1 MIQERLIGYIEQSIR
16 QNWEIEALSN
26 YKEKGYSYKSIAEK
40 ILKLH
45 ILFKGSGI
53 KEGDKIALVGR
64 NSANWCVTYLAA
76 VTYGAVI
83 VPVLPDF
90 KPDDLTNIINHSDSR
105 LLFIDDKIY
114 DLLDITRMTEIIGVF
129 SLDDFRLIRSDNQT
143 VEESF
148 SSLEQKYSGA
158 FPELRKEDIKF
169 SDISN
174 DHLAVI
180 SYTSGTTGFS
190 KGVMI
195 THNNLAANVRYAQNN
210 MPLESGDPVV
220 SFLPLA
226 HTFGCAFEFLFPF
239 TLGCHITI
247 LTKTPSPQILIQAF
261 KEIKPRLIVSVP
273 LVVEKIYKKQL
284 LSVISKPHMK
294 MLLAIP
300 GINNILFGKIREKL
314 TETFGG
320 RFKELVVGGAALN
333 ADAEK
338 FFKKIK
344 FRFSVGYGMTECGP
358 LISYASW
365 DTTKLGASGRAVDTL
380 EVTIDSPDPETVVG
394 EIILR
399 GENVMT
405 GYYKNE
411 KATREMIDDEGWMH
425 TGDLG
430 VIDKEGNIFIKGRS
444 KSMILGPSGKNIYP
458 EEVEAVINNKDYI
471 VESVVISV
479 DNKLIALVFPDYEM
493 MKRDNI
499 TEEQLIEILD
509 KIRKEVNERLPEFMA
524 VSKFRIHPEEFAKT
538 PKRSIKRF
546 LYTKEKPP
554 VSPKAGLIH

>member
-1 MIQERLIGYIEQSIR
+1 MIKERLIGYIEQSIR

-26 YKEKGYSYKSIAEK
+26 YKEAGYTYKQIAEK
-40 ILKLH
+40 IIKLH
-45 ILFKGSGI
+45 LLFKKTGI

-83 VPVLPDF
+83 VPILPDF
-90 KPDDLTNIINHSDSR
+90 KTDDLTNIINHSDSKI
-105 LLFIDDKIY
+105 LFADDKIY
-114 DLLDITRMTEIIGVF
+114 DLLTITKIPEIIGVV
-129 SLDDFRLIRSDNQT
+129 SLDDFRLVISCTPDFGREFTT
-143 VEESF
+143 VDEEYNKLYSELKKEDVSF
-148 SSLEQKYSGA
+148 SQ
-158 FPELRKEDIKF
+158 
-169 SDISN
+169 ISN
-174 DHLAVI
+174 DSLAVI

-195 THNNLAANVRYAQNN
+195 THNSLAANVRYAQNN
-210 MPLESGDPVV
+210 MPLKPGDPLV

-226 HTFGCAFEFLFPF
+226 HTYGCAFEFLFPF
-239 TLGCHITI
+239 TIGCHITI
-247 LTKTPSPQILIQAF
+247 LSKTPSPQIIIQAF
-261 KEIKPRLIVSVP
+261 KEIKPRLILSVP
-273 LVVEKIYKKQL
+273 LVIEKIFKKQL
-284 LSVISKPHMK
+284 LPVISKPHMRI
-294 MLLAIP
+294 LLMIP
-300 GINNILFGKIREKL
+300 GINKILYKKINDKL
-314 TETFGG
+314 VETFGG
-320 RFKELVVGGAALN
+320 KFAEIVIGGAAFN
-333 ADAEK
+333 PDAEK

-365 DTTKLGASGRAVDTL
+365 DTTKPGASGRAVDTL
-380 EVTIDSPDPETVVG
+380 EVTIDSPDPERIVG

-411 KATREMIDDEGWMH
+411 KATHEMIDESGWMH

-430 VIDKEGNIFIKGRS
+430 IIDNEGNIFIKGRS

-458 EEVEAVINNKDYI
+458 EEIEAVINNKDYI

-479 DNKLIALVFPDYEM
+479 DNKLIALVYPDYEM

-499 TEEQLIEILD
+499 SDEALIEILD
-509 KIRKEVNERLPEFMA
+509 KTKKEVNDRLPEFMA
-524 VSKFRIHPEEFAKT
+524 VSKFKIHSEEFAKT

-546 LYTKEKPP
+546 LYTKE
-554 VSPKAGLIH
+554 

>member
-1 MIQERLIGYIEQSIR
+1 MIKSENECV
-16 QNWEIEALSN
+16 
-26 YKEKGYSYKSIAEK
+26 EK
-40 ILKLH
+40 
-45 ILFKGSGI
+45 
-53 KEGDKIALVGR
+53 
-64 NSANWCVTYLAA
+64 
-76 VTYGAVI
+76 
-83 VPVLPDF
+83 
-90 KPDDLTNIINHSDSR
+90 
-105 LLFIDDKIY
+105 
-114 DLLDITRMTEIIGVF
+114 VF
-129 SLDDFRLIRSDNQT
+129 ATL
-143 VEESF
+143 EE
-148 SSLEQKYSGA
+148 KYSAA
-158 FPELRKEDIKF
+158 FPDLKKEHIKF
-169 SDISN
+169 SAISN
-174 DHLAVI
+174 NELAVI

-195 THNNLAANVRYAQNN
+195 THNSLAANVRYAQNN
-210 MPLESGDPVV
+210 MPLKAGDPLV

-226 HTFGCAFEFLFPF
+226 HTYGCAFEFLFPF
-239 TLGCHITI
+239 TIGCHITI
-247 LTKTPSPQILIQAF
+247 LSKTPSPQIIIQAF
-261 KEIKPRLIVSVP
+261 KEIKPRLILSVP
-273 LVVEKIYKKQL
+273 LVIEKIFKKQL
-284 LSVISKPHMK
+284 LPVIGKPHMRV
-294 MLLAIP
+294 LLAIP
-300 GINNILFGKIREKL
+300 LLNRILYKKISEKL
-314 TETFGG
+314 VETFGG
-320 RFKELVVGGAALN
+320 EFKEIVIGGAAFN

-411 KATREMIDDEGWMH
+411 KATHEMIDNEGWMH

-458 EEVEAVINNKDYI
+458 EEIEAVINNKDYI

-479 DNKLIALVFPDYEM
+479 ENKLVALVFPDYEM
-493 MKRDNI
+493 IKGNNLS
-499 TEEQLIEILD
+499 EQQLLEYLD
-509 KIRKEVNERLPEFMA
+509 KTRKEVNERLPEFMA

-546 LYTKEKPP
+546 LYTKE
-554 VSPKAGLIH
+554 

>member
-1 MIQERLIGYIEQSIR
+1 MIQERLIGYIEKSIR
-16 QNWEIEALSN
+16 QNWDIEALSN
-26 YKEKGYSYKSIAEK
+26 YKEKGYSYKAIAEK

-45 ILFKGSGI
+45 ILFRGSGI
-53 KEGDKIALVGR
+53 MEGDKIALVGR
-64 NSANWCVTYLAA
+64 NSANWCITYLAA

-83 VPVLPDF
+83 VPILPDF

-105 LLFIDDKIY
+105 FLFVDDKIY
-114 DLLDITRMTEIIGVF
+114 DNLEIGKMPELIGVL
-129 SLDDFRLIRSDNQT
+129 SLDDFRLIFSLNST
-143 VEESF
+143 VKKTFSTLEETYLKS
-148 SSLEQKYSGA
+148 Y
-158 FPELRKEDIKF
+158 PELKQENIKF

-174 DHLAVI
+174 DNLAVI

-195 THNNLAANVRYAQNN
+195 THNSLAANVRYAQNN
-210 MPLESGDPVV
+210 MPLKSGDPIV

-226 HTFGCAFEFLFPF
+226 HTYGCAFEFLFPF
-239 TLGCHITI
+239 TIGCHITI

-261 KEIKPRLIVSVP
+261 KEIKPRLILSVP
-273 LVVEKIYKKQL
+273 LVIEKIFKKQL
-284 LSVISKPHMK
+284 LPVISEPKMK
-294 MLLAIP
+294 LMLAIP
-300 GINNILFGKIREKL
+300 GLNILVHKKIRETL

-320 RFKELVVGGAALN
+320 KFTEIVIGGAALN

-338 FFKKIK
+338 FFKKIG
-344 FRFSVGYGMTECGP
+344 FRFTIGYGMTECGP

-365 DTTKLGASGRAVDTL
+365 DTTKLGASGRSVDTL
-380 EVTIDSPDPETVVG
+380 QVTIDSPDPENIVG
-394 EIILR
+394 EIILK

-411 KATREMIDDEGWMH
+411 KATSEMIDSKGWMH

-458 EEVEAVINNKDYI
+458 EEIEAVINNKDYI
-471 VESVVISV
+471 TESLVISE
-479 DNKLIALVFPDYEM
+479 DNKLVALIFPDYEM

-499 TEEQLIEILD
+499 SDVQFNSFLEGTKKAI
-509 KIRKEVNERLPEFMA
+509 NERLPDFMA
-524 VSKFRIHPEEFAKT
+524 VSKFRIHTEEFVKT

-546 LYTKEKPP
+546 LYTKE
-554 VSPKAGLIH
+554 